1 MKKLSAA
8 AALLCTTLLAAGAAS
23 ADTTYI
29 VDKITITG
37 SKTVPTQTILDGLSI
52 HKGSHVTQADIVAG
66 QDDVGN
72 VLKKANV
79 VGGIKTGMR
88 SLPKNHVEVIYMIDD
103 QGAQAPVVNHVLP
116 KLHAETF
123 AGNKVLPTDQ
133 LRTAAGLTPGQD
145 LSNDK
150 IAAAQKAIIAAYAA
164 AKKPVD
170 VQVSGAISQSSQGLT
185 DVTWNIVETKSKTK
199 KKDTRSQEE
208 QDQIAPP

>member
-1 MKKLSAA
+1 MTKLSAA
-8 AALLCTTLLAAGAAS
+8 AALLCTTLLAAGAAQ
-23 ADTTYI
+23 ADTTYT

-66 QDDVGN
+66 QDDVAKT
-72 VLKKANV
+72 LKAANV

-123 AGNKVLPTDQ
+123 AGNKVLTTDQ
-133 LRTAAGLTPGQD
+133 LRAAAGLTPGQE

-150 IAAAQKAIIAAYAA
+150 IAAAQQAIIAAYKA
-164 AKKPVD
+164 AKKPFD
-170 VQVSGAISQSSQGLT
+170 VQVSGNISQSTGGLT
-185 DVTWNIVETKSKTK
+185 DITWNITETKSKAK
-199 KKDTRSQEE
+199 KKDDRSQEE
-208 QDQIAPP
+208 QDQINPP

>member
-8 AALLCTTLLAAGAAS
+8 ALLCTTMLAAGAAR
-23 ADTTYI
+23 ADTTYT

-37 SKTVPTQTILDGLSI
+37 SKTVPTQTILDALSI

-66 QDDVGN
+66 QDDVAN
-72 VLKKANV
+72 TLKKANV

-123 AGNKVLPTDQ
+123 AGNKALPTDQ
-133 LRTAAGLTPGQD
+133 LRAAAGLTPGQD

-150 IAAAQKAIIAAYAA
+150 IAAAQQAIIAAYKA

-170 VQVSGAISQSSQGLT
+170 VQVSGAISQSKGGLT
-185 DVTWNIVETKSKTK
+185 DVTWNIIETKGKAAA
-199 KKDTRSQEE
+199 KKDDRSQEE
-208 QDQIAPP
+208 KDQIAPP

>member
-1 MKKLSAA
+1 MKNLSAA
-8 AALLCTTLLAAGAAS
+8 AALCTTLLAAGAAR
-23 ADTTYI
+23 ADTTYT
-29 VDKITITG
+29 VDKITVTG
-37 SKTVPTQTILDGLSI
+37 SKTVPTQTILDGLNM

-79 VGGIKTGMR
+79 VGSIKTSMR
-88 SLPKNHVEVIYMIDD
+88 ALPKNHVEVIYAIDD

-116 KLHAETF
+116 KLHAEIF
-123 AGNKVLPTDQ
+123 AGNKVLTTDQ
-133 LRTAAGLTPGQD
+133 LRIAAGLTPGQE

-170 VQVSGAISQSSQGLT
+170 VQVSGAISPMSQGQT
-185 DVTWNIVETKSKTK
+185 DITWNIVETKSKAK
-199 KKDTRSQEE
+199 KKDSRSQDA
-208 QDQIAPP
+208 QDEIAPP